1 MGSKEETN
9 AQVVSVD
16 IECEWEHGREQY
28 EVKITIL

>member
-1 MGSKEETN
+1 MGSKEKTN

-28 EVKITIL
+28 EV